1 MTTVSSHD
9 VQRALQVLAAGG
21 VVAYPSETVWGLA
34 AHPDRPDGIRRLYD
48 LKGRLADKP
57 VQVSCAS
64 AASAQ
69 PLAAPEAGFEAL
81 SAALVPFWPGPL
93 TVVLPASAACPPLLA
108 PEGRV
113 GIRVPDHP
121 VALALLEAAG
131 GVLATTSCNP
141 SRQPP
146 ALTHGVALAM
156 NLGDVVLP
164 DGGVPC
170 LGVPST
176 VLLLPEGRV
185 LREGALPAGQV
196 LACLGAQARGAL

>member
-1 MTTVSSHD
+1 MTTVSPHD
-9 VQRALQVLAAGG
+9 LQRAAQVLDAGG

-34 AHPDRPDGIRRLYD
+34 AHPQRPDGIRRLYD
-48 LKGRLADKP
+48 LKGRVADKP

-64 AASAQ
+64 AE
-69 PLAAPEAGFEAL
+69 AARSLVAPDAGFDDLAQAL
-81 SAALVPFWPGPL
+81 APFWPGPL
-93 TVVLPASAACPPLLA
+93 TAVLPASAACPSLLA

-121 VALALLEAAG
+121 VALAFLNAVG

-141 SRQPP
+141 SGEAP
-146 ALTHGVALAM
+146 ALTFAAALAM
-156 NLGDVVLP
+156 NLGDMVLP

-185 LREGALPAGQV
+185 LREGALPAQQV
-196 LACLGAQARGAL
+196 LARLERAPL